1 MTDFDFTNELKILK
15 EAIAEQKETKRKV
28 LQELDFVVL
37 DNSIRETTVG
47 QLRGHTLE
55 NKIKIYQ
62 EAKKCGFDFFIVA
75 SFNHMTRVGDTF
87 CQWLKDNNEDR
98 SNLFSFSEITEGV
111 SKGVVDIETLPVAL
125 EKCKQYGIPNVVF
138 EMDLADRRIDWP
150 GKFTVHDMCQ
160 LLLKRLNWCYEN
172 LSPKSKVLFSFR
184 DFAFAM
190 KETDGAVRVLTV
202 VKFLGSLPNRGFG
215 ICFEEPGKFLPEE
228 LGAWCASV
236 RRVMNSCNWQNGR
249 LLVHLHKRW
258 GFALINQ
265 LECLMNGA
273 DGVWAGVC
281 EEGASVGHA
290 SSTLTIMN
298 LIRMG
303 NTKVLDKYNCHCLR
317 EAAINVTQLTTGKPP
332 HFRELIYG
340 ERALDLWLPGEEN
353 AIREFDLAEFFG
365 QEPPNRIT
373 DLSSLEM
380 IRDRLVNSF
389 GEDEQF
395 TLDMAKK
402 MKELLLKDMSSGRK
416 EEYMS
421 EAGIALLF
429 DRAGGQLTSKMRD
442 VIEKIKVNGPH
453 AQNLIDDIRKIWDEW
468 DLKERGHQRGDD
480 RLHFDSFYNGF
491 MAPYFGCYRCD
502 DTRKGLQALDMD
514 NDDYVDWSEFL
525 VYLKWAVRQYP
536 KVADAD
542 ELLSVTFR
550 KGLIPA
556 MQDVNLKEAGIERPR
571 RRRRRRRRSRCRSWS
586 RSRSRS
592 KSRSRSH
599 S

>member
-1 MTDFDFTNELKILK
+1 MAKFDFTDELKIIDSV
-15 EAIAEQKETKRKV
+15 IAEQKETKRKI
-28 LQELDFVVL
+28 LQDLDFVVL

-62 EAKKCGFDFFIVA
+62 EAKKCGFDYFLVA

-87 CQWLKDNNEDR
+87 CQWLKDNNENR
-98 SNLFSFSEITEGV
+98 SNMFAFSEVTEGI
-111 SKGVVDIETLPVAL
+111 KNGAVDAETLPVSL
-125 EKCKQYGIPNVVF
+125 VKCKQFGIPNVVF
-138 EMDLADRRIDWP
+138 EMDLADPKVDWA
-150 GKFTVHDMCQ
+150 GKFTMDDMCQ

-172 LSPKSKVLFSFR
+172 LSSKSKVLFSFR

-190 KETDGAVRVLTV
+190 KTRDGAVRVLTA

-228 LGAWCASV
+228 VGAWCASV
-236 RRVMNSCNWQNGR
+236 RRVMNSCNWNDGR

-303 NTKVLDKYNCHCLR
+303 NKKVLEKYNCHYLR
-317 EAAINVTQLTTGKPP
+317 QAAINVTQITTGKPP
-332 HFRELIYG
+332 HFRELVYG
-340 ERALDLWLPGEEN
+340 ERALDLWLPGE
-353 AIREFDLAEFFG
+353 ADSVREFDLAAFFG
-365 QEPPNRIT
+365 EEPPNRIT
-373 DLSSLEM
+373 DLSSLDM
-380 IRDRLVNSF
+380 IQDRLVHLF
-389 GEDEQF
+389 GEDPQF
-395 TLDMAKK
+395 TTKMAKK
-402 MKELLLKDMSSGRK
+402 MKELLLNDMSTGRK

-429 DRAGGQLTSKMRD
+429 DRAGGQMTVKMRN
-442 VIEKIKVNGPH
+442 VIEEMKLNQPN
-453 AQNLIDDIRKIWDEW
+453 AQRLLEEVRKIWNEW
-468 DLKERGHQRGDD
+468 DVLEKEEERGDD
-480 RLHFDSFYNGF
+480 RLRFDSFYNGF
-491 MAPYFGCYRCD
+491 MSPYFGCYRCE

-514 NDDYVDWSEFL
+514 SDDYVDWSEFSL
-525 VYLKWAVRQYP
+525 YLKWALRQYP
-536 KVADAD
+536 KLAGVD
-542 ELLSVTFR
+542 ELLSCTFR
-550 KGLIPA
+550 KAIIPA
-556 MQDVNLKEAGIERPR
+556 MQDVTLKAAGIEPKR
-571 RRRRRRRRSRCRSWS
+571 RRRED
-586 RSRSRS
+586 
-592 KSRSRSH
+592 
-599 S
+599 